1 MNIILTGFMGSGK
14 STYGKMLSDITG
26 MKFIDTDK
34 LIEEKTGF
42 TVTEIFTRY
51 GEKRFREIESNII
64 EEVSDM
70 DGCVIA
76 TGGGAVM
83 SSQNMENLR
92 KNGKIIYLRISYDK
106 AMERTGK
113 NIETR
118 PLIHKGKDIK
128 KIYNDRQELYKNNDF
143 EINADRELAEVVRTL
158 KEILEILQ
166 LW

>member
-166 LW
+166 

>member
-14 STYGKMLSDITG
+14 STCGKMLSDITG

-64 EEVSDM
+64 EKVSDM

-76 TGGGAVM
+76 TGGGAVL
-83 SSQNMENLR
+83 SSQNTENLR

-106 AMERTGK
+106 AMERTGE

-118 PLIHKGKDIK
+118 PLVHKGKDIK

-143 EINADRELAEVVRTL
+143 EINADRELSEVVRTL
-158 KEILEILQ
+158 KEILEISQ
-166 LW
+166 